1 MTGVQMPTHHT
12 PALLRPVVAVADRLS
27 VAGKLLV
34 VAAVLALPAGMIVS
48 SYLSSQN
55 SLIAVATSERAGVR
69 YLAPTMPLLFDLVA
83 GRSALMQGHSGSGQL
98 AADIAAVDAANQRDG
113 VRLHTSTL
121 WEAARKQLTALA
133 TSAPASPIAR
143 DNNVAAYTA
152 AAGSVLAVITQV
164 GNASNLILDPDLAS
178 YYVMDAW
185 MLRLPMVVEASSVAA
200 TLGALQ
206 AAGSGLTDVLKQL
219 ALAEG
224 TLTNNATAIDTDLA
238 TATLTKAGARALI
251 ANSDAV
257 ATLTYSADRLVSG
270 VQAIEVGTGA
280 AVRNDAVVN
289 AARAVDSQLRVALD
303 SLLRD
308 RIDRLQ
314 TSEYKAL
321 GEAGAALLLAA
332 WLFAGVLVGFRRS
345 VGAVLGRLT
354 ALAGGD
360 FTTAASVRSR
370 DEVGKM
376 DAALSVA
383 CESLAGTIRTVD
395 STAISL
401 ETATARLTELSA
413 KIAGAATRTE
423 ERAVAVGIATV
434 GVDDGTSTLAGG
446 IEEMGAS
453 ISEIA
458 SNAAQAVNVAEAAVD
473 LIEIAHA
480 SITQLGES
488 SAEISQV
495 VDVITSIA
503 QQTNLL
509 ALNATIEAARAGE
522 AGKGFAVVASEV
534 KELAQ
539 ETAKATEDIAR
550 RIESIQA
557 DSRHAIAASTSISDA
572 VMRVT
577 GFQSTIA
584 AAVVQ
589 QTATTNEM
597 AGQGGKTA
605 SAVRLISENMET
617 VSAAAR
623 ETTDC
628 VTQARQA
635 TADLTAISTQLQ
647 GLVRRFHA

>member
-1 MTGVQMPTHHT
+1 MPTHHA

-27 VAGKLLV
+27 VAGKLLL
-34 VAAVLALPAGMIVS
+34 VAAVLALPAGMIAS

-55 SLIAVATSERAGVR
+55 SWIAKAASERAGVR
-69 YLAPTMPLLFDLVA
+69 YLTPTVPLLLDLAA
-83 GRSALMQGHSGSGQL
+83 GRSALMQGLSGSGQL
-98 AADIAAVDAANQRDG
+98 AADIAAVDKADQRDG
-113 VRLHTSTL
+113 VRLRTSTL
-121 WEAARKQLTALA
+121 WDDARKQLTALPTDA
-133 TSAPASPIAR
+133 PTSSIAR
-143 DNNVAAYTA
+143 DNHVAAYTA
-152 AAGSVLAVITQV
+152 AATSVLAVITQV
-164 GNASNLILDPDLAS
+164 GNASDLVVDPDLAS

-185 MLRLPMVVEASSVAA
+185 MLRLPAVVEASSAA
-200 TLGALQ
+200 STLGALQ
-206 AAGSGLTDVLKQL
+206 GAGSGPTDVLRQL
-219 ALAEG
+219 ATAEG
-224 TLTNNATAIDTDLA
+224 ALTNNADAIATDLA
-238 TATLTKAGARALI
+238 TVTVTSSGARTLS

-257 ATLTYSADRLVSG
+257 ATLTYSADRLVTG
-270 VQAIEVGTGA
+270 VQAIKVGAGT
-280 AVRNDAVVN
+280 AVRNDAVIN

-308 RIDRLQ
+308 RIDRYRA
-314 TSEYKAL
+314 SEYTAL
-321 GEAGAALLLAA
+321 SEAGAALLLAA
-332 WLFAGVLVGFRRS
+332 WLFAGVLIGFRRS

-360 FTTAASVRSR
+360 FTTTASVRSR

-376 DAALSVA
+376 DAALSIA

-395 STAISL
+395 TTAISL
-401 ETATARLTELSA
+401 QTATARLTEIAA
-413 KIAGAATRTE
+413 KIANAAARTE
-423 ERAVAVGIATV
+423 ERAVAVGLATV
-434 GVDDGTSTLAGG
+434 GVDEGTSTLASG

-473 LIEIAHA
+473 LVEVAHE

-488 SAEISQV
+488 SAQISQI
-495 VDVITSIA
+495 VDVITTIA

-534 KELAQ
+534 KELAY

-557 DSRHAIAASTSISDA
+557 DSRHATAASTSISDA
-572 VMRVT
+572 VVRVT

-589 QTATTNEM
+589 QTSTTNEM
-597 AGQGGKTA
+597 ATQGGNTA

-623 ETTDC
+623 ETTEC
-628 VTQARQA
+628 VAQARQA
-635 TADLTAISTQLQ
+635 TAELMAISTQLQ
-647 GLVRRFHA
+647 GLVRKFHA